1 MSHRYRFATNVNNED
16 ISNKFL
22 VLSGSEISHYFMK
35 NVNNDGIKV
44 LFNDFHLM
52 LLQDLI

>member
-52 LLQDLI
+52 LPQDLI